1 MRKKLSIV
9 NQIDAICQFDIPL
22 LTKWKMATYDQARLE
37 RMLRVAKAYKAVYG
51 CVPNAG
57 KHLKRNLP
65 IKSKA

>member
-9 NQIDAICQFDIPL
+9 NQINAICQFDIPI

-51 CVPNAG
+51 CVPNTG

-65 IKSKA
+65 MKSKA